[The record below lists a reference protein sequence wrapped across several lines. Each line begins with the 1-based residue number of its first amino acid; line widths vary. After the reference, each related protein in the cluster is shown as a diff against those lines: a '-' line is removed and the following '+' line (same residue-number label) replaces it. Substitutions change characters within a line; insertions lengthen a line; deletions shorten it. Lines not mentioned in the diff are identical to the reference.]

1 MKMTLCILFLGI
13 MVGFV
18 GLQSAQCETTIIN
31 GVEVDEF
38 GLPVSIDSVSAPLD
52 EPNLLSFDPPCLFVH
67 AIPVPKNSYKY
78 LGFSHKGNG
87 AVVNECGNWTAAT
100 GFTGPNFLG
109 FNCGATLANGK
120 VPFLPEKF
128 TFSQP
133 MTRVSFTMGGIPAG
147 EHLIVSVNKKLLNW
161 DVQLSS
167 TGTIYTI
174 SYPEPTIKTLEFKV
188 PEGSSACVL
197 YIDNIQLTP

>member
-1 MKMTLCILFLGI
+1 MKPVLCILFLGI

-18 GLQSAQCETTIIN
+18 GVQSAQCENMIVN
-31 GVEVDEF
+31 GVELDEF
-38 GLPVSIDSVSAPLD
+38 GLPVSINSVSAPLD
-52 EPNLLSFDPPCLFVH
+52 EPNSLSFDPPCLFRD
-67 AIPVPKNSYKY
+67 AIPVPKNAYKH

-87 AVVNECGNWTAAT
+87 AVVNECGNWTPT

-109 FNCGATLANGK
+109 FNCGSTLANGK

-133 MTRVSFTMGGIPAG
+133 MTRVSFNMGGIPAG

-167 TGTIYTI
+167 TGVTYII
-174 SYPEPTIKTLEFKV
+174 SFPEPTIKTLEFKV
-188 PEGSSACVL
+188 PEGSGACVL
-197 YIDNIQLTP
+197 YIDNIQITP